1 MEGVLRIFQGTDDDR
16 LPPESM
22 RLFLTNVS
30 KNDVSYLLENG
41 TLTIALNRTTFEYE
55 VQMRFVCSLN
65 RASVEQLAVD
75 LVVQF
80 GRELLAPA
88 VEAEVEQAVMPLVVG
103 EGDESVIAGPSVVR
117 IDN

>member
-1 MEGVLRIFQGTDDDR
+1 MAIGVVADERAVLQPYDAFGTQ
-16 LPPESM
+16 P
-22 RLFLTNVS
+22 FLQPFF
-30 KNDVSYLLENG
+30 YLLLCQRLVAVRGHQTAGGRENG
-41 TLTIALNRTTFEYE
+41 SFAIALDAAPFEYE

-88 VEAEVEQAVMPLVVG
+88 VEAEVE
-103 EGDESVIAGPSVVR
+103 EEF
-117 IDN
+117 